1 MANDGKFDTLKV
13 TGNAQVDSL
22 IVGERKKTQLS
33 QPQTQTDPPNMG
45 EPGDAH
51 ATSLSIGANILTKK
65 GTHVTTTSDEDEVI
79 IKSNS
84 IQAKKTSYLVSKN
97 EAISQGLLNSDLI
110 LQPEGGNIG
119 IGTSK
124 PGMPLHVSSAD
135 NPLMLLQSTKGGA
148 GNTANLNFQTYG
160 AAGSTPSPTA
170 TISAIDDGQYSS
182 HLAFLTKKPGQDN
195 NPQSEKMRITC
206 DGKVGIG
213 TNPTE
218 KLDIKGG
225 VLLLRDDSGKERF
238 RVNSWS
244 TDLIITD
251 KNGKAALVFDGGS
264 GHLQL
269 KSGGSLIL
277 HDPEGKERIRF
288 NSWSNDFIITDK
300 NGKAAFVLDGG
311 SGHLQLKSGGSL
323 ILHDPE
329 GKERI
334 RFNSWSNDFIITD
347 KNGKQALIFDG
358 NSGDLSLTGDIKLV
372 GGDCAE
378 EFEIAE
384 PDKAEP
390 GAVMVISEDGAL
402 AVSRQAYDKR
412 VAGVISGAGD
422 LRPGILLDRQSKKSD
437 RLPLA
442 MNGKVYCKVDAD
454 YGPVEV
460 GDLLTTSLTCGHAMK
475 ASDCAKAFGTVIGK
489 ALRRLEA
496 GKGLI
501 PILVALQ

>member
-22 IVGERKKTQLS
+22 IVGERKKSQLS
-33 QPQTQTDPPNMG
+33 QPQTQADPPNMG

-65 GTHVTTTSDEDEVI
+65 GTHVTKASDEDEVI

-84 IQAKKTSYLVSKN
+84 IQAKKTSYLISKK
-97 EAISQGLLNSDLI
+97 EAVSQGLLNSDLI
-110 LQPEGGNIG
+110 LQPEGGKVG

-160 AAGSTPSPTA
+160 AADSTPSPTA
-170 TISAIDDGQYSS
+170 TISAIDDGHYSS

-195 NPQSEKMRITC
+195 NPQSEQMRITC

-300 NGKAAFVLDGG
+300 NGK
-311 SGHLQLKSGGSL
+311 
-323 ILHDPE
+323 
-329 GKERI
+329 
-334 RFNSWSNDFIITD
+334 
-347 KNGKQALIFDG
+347 QALVFDG
-358 NSGDLSLTGDIKLV
+358 NSGNLSLTGDIKLI

-390 GAVMVISEDGAL
+390 GMVMVISEDGAL

-442 MNGKVYCKVDAD
+442 MNGKVFCKVDAD

-489 ALRRLEA
+489 ALRGLEA

>member
-1 MANDGKFDTLKV
+1 MSTDGKFDTLKV

-22 IVGERKKTQLS
+22 IVGERMKSVQKQAKA
-33 QPQTQTDPPNMG
+33 DPPNMG
-45 EPGDAH
+45 KPGNAH
-51 ATSLSIGANILTKK
+51 ATSLSVGDNILTKK
-65 GTHVTTTSDEDEVI
+65 NTHVTKVTDEGEVSI
-79 IKSNS
+79 NANS
-84 IQAKKTSYLVSKN
+84 IQAKKTSFLSSKTD
-97 EAISQGLLNSDLI
+97 IICQGLLNSDLL
-110 LQPEGGNIG
+110 LQPEGGNLG
-119 IGTSK
+119 IGTPA
-124 PGMPLHVSSAD
+124 PGMPLHVSSAG
-135 NPLMLLQSTKGGA
+135 NQLLLLQSTKGGA
-148 GNTANLNFQTYG
+148 GNTANLNFKTYG
-160 AAGSTPSPTA
+160 AADSTPSPTA
-170 TISAIDDGQYSS
+170 TISAIDDGHYSS
-182 HLAFLTKKPGQDN
+182 HLAFLTKKPGQDK
-195 NPQSEKMRITC
+195 NPQTEKVRITC

-213 TNPTE
+213 TSDPKE
-218 KLDIKGG
+218 KLDINGG

-251 KNGKAALVFDGGS
+251 KNGKPALVFDGGT

-277 HDPEGKERIRF
+277 HDQ
-288 NSWSNDFIITDK
+288 T
-300 NGKAAFVLDGG
+300 
-311 SGHLQLKSGGSL
+311 
-323 ILHDPE
+323 

-347 KNGKQALIFDG
+347 KNGKQALVFDG
-358 NSGDLSLTGDIKLV
+358 NSGNLSLTGDIKLV

-378 EFEIAE
+378 EFEIGE
-384 PDKAEP
+384 HEKAEP

-402 AVSRQAYDKR
+402 VPSRQAYDKR
-412 VAGVISGAGD
+412 VAGVVSGAGD

-442 MNGKVYCKVDAD
+442 MTGKVYCKVDAD

-460 GDLLTTSLTCGHAMK
+460 GDLLTTSPTRGHAMK
-475 ASDCAKAFGTVIGK
+475 ASDCGKAFGTVIGK
-489 ALRRLEA
+489 ALRGLEA